1 MSTSTF
7 YPPAA
12 PERAWFR
19 LTSGGPML
27 AVAVVWLTTAGHT
40 LNFREMNA
48 AKGWVS
54 AEAYSLHS
62 GYLLAVGLTLLA
74 APRLAGRLGP
84 RPVTL
89 LGLGLFIVGSAINGF
104 LIHASLETFL
114 AGRVL
119 AGIGGGLVLFDAP
132 NLLSPRWDQSF
143 AWGGI
148 LLPPLGPAV
157 IGGASFLYGWS
168 AWEGGFLFEGL
179 LALICFLGIAAMP
192 PRPRPPTAPHWPIL
206 YWPWLVIAVIGFWYC
221 LHWGQLQGWLES
233 PEVLAALTVGLLG
246 LAWACWCLWPVI
258 DGEALRENGFRLVLV
273 AFSGAVQ
280 FFHGTTMT
288 IYSGLFVNYNVWQ
301 RSWLVWSMPLG
312 VALALGLASLWLRRA
327 PLGRVGALV
336 GLLFL
341 AAGMSLLNRVTM
353 EWPYWLVQ
361 NSMELNWFQAPL
373 HWEQAPGRVITGF
386 GLGLLMASVTN
397 LASRRTDVEIHVRQ
411 LLPVVQTISGGLAIG
426 VLVTWLLTGHQ
437 THYSYTAEAST
448 IQAQE
453 YSTRMSDMREA
464 LIRSGLTRDVADRQT
479 LSLFSKAVHYQADNL
494 TYAEI
499 YGAFC
504 ESALVLAG
512 LVTLAI
518 VWGRRRGGPLGHFR
532 GD

>member
-1 MSTSTF
+1 
-7 YPPAA
+7 
-12 PERAWFR
+12 
-19 LTSGGPML
+19 
-27 AVAVVWLTTAGHT
+27 
-40 LNFREMNA
+40 
-48 AKGWVS
+48 
-54 AEAYSLHS
+54 
-62 GYLLAVGLTLLA
+62 
-74 APRLAGRLGP
+74 
-84 RPVTL
+84 
-89 LGLGLFIVGSAINGF
+89 
-104 LIHASLETFL
+104 
-114 AGRVL
+114 
-119 AGIGGGLVLFDAP
+119 
-132 NLLSPRWDQSF
+132 
-143 AWGGI
+143 
-148 LLPPLGPAV
+148 
-157 IGGASFLYGWS
+157 
-168 AWEGGFLFEGL
+168 
-179 LALICFLGIAAMP
+179 
-192 PRPRPPTAPHWPIL
+192 
-206 YWPWLVIAVIGFWYC
+206 
-221 LHWGQLQGWLES
+221 
-233 PEVLAALTVGLLG
+233 
-246 LAWACWCLWPVI
+246 VI

-288 IYSGLFVNYNVWQ
+288 IYSSLFVNYNVWQ

-327 PLGRVGALV
+327 PLGRVGALL
-336 GLLFL
+336 GLLSL

-373 HWEQAPGRVITGF
+373 HWEQTPGRIVTGF

-397 LASRRTDVEIHVRQ
+397 MASRRADVEIHVRQ

-479 LSLFSKAVHYQADNL
+479 LSMFSKAVHYQADNL
-494 TYAEI
+494 TYAEM
-499 YGAFC
+499 YGTFC

-512 LVTLAI
+512 LVILSITWSRL
-518 VWGRRRGGPLGHFR
+518 RGGHLSRYR